1 MPAPDS
7 KIVIQRFAE
16 THLEGMHA
24 LYNEPAVCRQV
35 LQMPFQSL
43 EVWRK
48 RLADTNERLL
58 RLVAVQAGKVI
69 GNCTLEQ
76 YSRSRQSHVG
86 GIGMGVAVAW
96 QGQGVGTQLLGAAL
110 EVADNWMN
118 LHRVELT
125 VYVDNEPAQALYRK
139 FGFETE
145 GRLRDYAVRDGVF
158 VDALS
163 MARLRQTA

>member
-58 RLVAVQAGKVI
+58 RLVAVQAGEVI

-86 GIGMGVAVAW
+86 GIGMGWRWPGRARAW
-96 QGQGVGTQLLGAAL
+96 APSC
-110 EVADNWMN
+110 W
-118 LHRVELT
+118 
-125 VYVDNEPAQALYRK
+125 
-139 FGFETE
+139 
-145 GRLRDYAVRDGVF
+145 VRRWRWPTTG
-158 VDALS
+158 
-163 MARLRQTA
+163 

>member
-1 MPAPDS
+1 MPVPDS

-16 THLEGMHA
+16 NHLEGMQA
-24 LYNEPAVCRQV
+24 LYNDPAVCRQV

-43 EVWRK
+43 EIWRK

-58 RLVAVQAGKVI
+58 RLVAVQAGEVL
-69 GNCTLEQ
+69 GSCTLEQ
-76 YSRSRQSHVG
+76 YARSRQSHVG
-86 GIGMGVAVAW
+86 SIGMGVAVAW
-96 QGQGVGTQLLGAAL
+96 QGKGVGTQLLGAAL

-139 FGFETE
+139 FGFEVE
-145 GRLRDYAVRDGVF
+145 GVLRDYALRDGQF
-158 VDALS
+158 VDTVS
-163 MARLRQTA
+163 MARLRQSA

>member
-1 MPAPDS
+1 MPTHDTN
-7 KIVIQRFAE
+7 IVIQRFAE
-16 THLEGMHA
+16 SHLQGMHA
-24 LYNEPAVCRQV
+24 LYNDPAVCRQV

-58 RLVAVQAGKVI
+58 RLVAVQAGEVL
-69 GNCTLEQ
+69 GSCTLEQ
-76 YSRSRQSHVG
+76 YARSRQSHVG
-86 GIGMGVAVAW
+86 SIGMGVAVAW
-96 QGQGVGTQLLGAAL
+96 QGKGVGTQLLGAAL

>member
-1 MPAPDS
+1 M
-7 KIVIQRFAE
+7 
-16 THLEGMHA
+16 
-24 LYNEPAVCRQV
+24 
-35 LQMPFQSL
+35 
-43 EVWRK
+43 
-48 RLADTNERLL
+48 
-58 RLVAVQAGKVI
+58 
-69 GNCTLEQ
+69 
-76 YSRSRQSHVG
+76 
-86 GIGMGVAVAW
+86 
-96 QGQGVGTQLLGAAL
+96 GTQLLGAAL

-118 LHRVELT
+118 LRRVELT

>member
-1 MPAPDS
+1 MPVPDS

-16 THLEGMHA
+16 NHLEGMHA
-24 LYNEPAVCRQV
+24 LYDDPAVCRQV

-43 EVWRK
+43 EIWRK

-58 RLVAVQAGKVI
+58 RLVAVHAGEVI
-69 GNCTLEQ
+69 GSCTLEQ
-76 YSRSRQSHVG
+76 YARSRQSHVG
-86 GIGMGVAVAW
+86 SIGMGVAVAW
-96 QGQGVGTQLLGAAL
+96 QGQGVGSQLLGAAL

-125 VYVDNEPAQALYRK
+125 VYGDNEPAQALYRK

-145 GRLRDYAVRDGVF
+145 GRLRDYAVRDGVW

>member
-1 MPAPDS
+1 MPTPDS

-16 THLEGMHA
+16 SHLEGMHA
-24 LYNEPAVCRQV
+24 LYNDPAVCRQV

-58 RLVAVQAGKVI
+58 RLVAVQAGEVI
-69 GNCTLEQ
+69 GSCTLEQ

-125 VYVDNEPAQALYRK
+125 VYADNEPAQALYRK